1 MSSLNLTLLIYYDI
15 IICLSLTLLRYHMFK
30 LNNRYLILQHEEL
43 SIKIFKKLVVDNTDV
58 LVEFV
63 SLKEDLGLNEFKLI
77 EHMIRP
83 PEKGGKLPE
92 PWKHREFL
100 CEVSYAQ

>member
-1 MSSLNLTLLIYYDI
+1 
-15 IICLSLTLLRYHMFK
+15 MFK

-83 PEKGGKLPE
+83 PKKRGKLPK

-100 CEVSYAQ
+100 CEVSHAQ